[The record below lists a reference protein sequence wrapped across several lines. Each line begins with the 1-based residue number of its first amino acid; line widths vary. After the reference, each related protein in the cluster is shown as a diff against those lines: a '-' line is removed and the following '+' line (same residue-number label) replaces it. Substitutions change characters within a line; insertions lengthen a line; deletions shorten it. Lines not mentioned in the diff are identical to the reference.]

1 MKVQSIIG
9 LGTIAISLF
18 FFSACSTD
26 NYDGPETMFTG
37 RLLVVNEPLHIYE
50 NPTQEESM
58 FQLYQDGY
66 DKHTAI
72 YVHVNQNG
80 EFSAR
85 LFNGEYK
92 MIPVSQKYLWEWTGW
107 ENKKEDGS
115 PDTIRFTLKG
125 NKQMDIQVTP
135 FFKFKNVSARID
147 GENVTADF
155 QVEQLNSDYEVST
168 VYLMANVN
176 RYFGKL
182 SDLRKSTT
190 KVSLDETMNL
200 SIPLS
205 SYYSDSYFK
214 NNYRKYIFV
223 RLAMLLKKQSGYYL
237 YSDVYRVDIPDEVYQ
252 KFRPGE

>member
-1 MKVQSIIG
+1 M
-9 LGTIAISLF
+9 
-18 FFSACSTD
+18 
-26 NYDGPETMFTG
+26 
-37 RLLVVNEPLHIYE
+37 
-50 NPTQEESM
+50 
-58 FQLYQDGY
+58 
-66 DKHTAI
+66 
-72 YVHVNQNG
+72 
-80 EFSAR
+80 
-85 LFNGEYK
+85 
-92 MIPVSQKYLWEWTGW
+92 
-107 ENKKEDGS
+107 
-115 PDTIRFTLKG
+115 
-125 NKQMDIQVTP
+125 
-135 FFKFKNVSARID
+135 
-147 GENVTADF
+147 TADF

>member
-37 RLLVVNEPLHIYE
+37 RLLVGNEPLHIYE

-72 YVHVNQNG
+72 YVHVNQN
-80 EFSAR
+80 
-85 LFNGEYK
+85 
-92 MIPVSQKYLWEWTGW
+92 
-107 ENKKEDGS
+107 GS

-155 QVEQLNSDYEVST
+155 QVERLNSDYEVST